1 MLRIIGKAIGIA
13 VILILNFA
21 FWCYVEQTT
30 DTSEWTELARFLY
43 MSANFYA
50 RKLTVMVTRIYYVK

>member
-21 FWCYVEQTT
+21 FWCYVEQTI
-30 DTSEWTELARFLY
+30 DTSEWTKLARFLY
-43 MSANFYA
+43 MTANVYA
-50 RKLTVMVTRIYYVK
+50 LYQTIINNNDEY